1 MPVEIERKFLLAHD
15 GWRAEVARSRR
26 IAQGYLVATGGA
38 SSIRVRVSGEDARL
52 NIKAAVVGAA
62 RAEYDYGIPLADAAE
77 MLERLSVG
85 RIDKTRHFIERDG
98 LVWEI
103 DEFHADNDGLIVAEV
118 ELPAIDTV
126 IPRPDWL
133 GREVTE
139 AARYYNHALSLRP
152 FRDWSEVERDGA

>member
-1 MPVEIERKFLLAHD
+1 MPLEIERKFLLAHD
-15 GWRAEVARSRR
+15 GWRAEVQRARR

-38 SSIRVRVSGEDARL
+38 TSIRVRVSGEDARL

-62 RAEYDYGIPLADAAE
+62 RAEYDYAIPLADASE
-77 MLERLSVG
+77 MLENLSVG
-85 RIDKTRHFIERDG
+85 RIDKTRHFIEREG

-103 DEFHADNDGLIVAEV
+103 DEFHADNQGLIVAEV
-118 ELPAIDTV
+118 ELPAVDTV
-126 IPRPDWL
+126 IHRPDWL

-152 FRDWSEVERDGA
+152 YRDWSETERDGH